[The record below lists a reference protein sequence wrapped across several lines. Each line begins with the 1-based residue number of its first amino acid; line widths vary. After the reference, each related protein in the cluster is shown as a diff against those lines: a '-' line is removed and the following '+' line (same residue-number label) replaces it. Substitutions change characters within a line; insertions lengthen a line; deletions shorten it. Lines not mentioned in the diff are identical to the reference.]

1 MEEREGAEDPPLLTL
16 NTGEKEE
23 KINPITFLFI
33 PQGAIM
39 QAAVL
44 INVRVTTNE
53 AHNLKTLQNPF
64 PFTET

>member
-1 MEEREGAEDPPLLTL
+1 
-16 NTGEKEE
+16 
-23 KINPITFLFI
+23 
-33 PQGAIM
+33 M
-39 QAAVL
+39 QAAVQ